1 MNSRVRNL
9 IVPVAILFALAP
21 AATARASGAA
31 VLRDCAADGTVGNGY
46 SQQEYKDALNQMP
59 ADLADYS
66 DCRAIIAS
74 KITGPGAKAS
84 SAKGGGGSGGSGAG
98 AAGGSRSVAAKKKA
112 ARRAAKARKRSRAK
126 RIREIAAAQVPGGD
140 RGGSGGLALQAADSG
155 GSMPLSLVLALVA
168 LGLLA
173 LAGGVLTLQR
183 RSTAFASALRRV
195 PIPRRNR

>member
-1 MNSRVRNL
+1 MTSRVRNL

-21 AATARASGAA
+21 AATARASGAT

-84 SAKGGGGSGGSGAG
+84 SAKGRGSGGSGAG
-98 AAGGSRSVAAKKKA
+98 AVSGSAAAKKAA
-112 ARRAAKARKRSRAK
+112 ARRAGKARERAR
-126 RIREIAAAQVPGGD
+126 RIRQIAAAQVPGAD
-140 RGGSGGLALQAADSG
+140 RGGPGGLALQAADSG
-155 GSMPLSLVLALVA
+155 GSMPLPLVLALVA

-173 LAGGVLTLQR
+173 IAGGVLTLRR

-195 PIPRRNR
+195 PIPRRGR